1 MGTEEVKIRR
11 KVQLR
16 KKAEEEE
23 ITIPQGVKSASDS
36 LATSS
41 STSSSKKWLW
51 IIPVVV
57 VLLGLVY
64 FLGNR
69 NNESPSESGL
79 VQMET
84 ENNMEESINTDE
96 TETVE
101 LNASVKDVEGAESS
115 TPNNGSPKE
124 ELAKDT
130 SKDDAFAK
138 PADSNVSGDVEAEAM
153 KVIRGIYG
161 DGEERKE
168 KLGSNYQTIQTRVNE
183 LKRKGVF

>member
-23 ITIPQGVKSASDS
+23 VTAPQGVKRASDS

-51 IIPVVV
+51 IIPVIV

-69 NNESPSESGL
+69 NNENPSESDS

-84 ENNMEESINTDE
+84 ENNMEEIINTDE
-96 TETVE
+96 VGAVE
-101 LNASVKDVEGAESS
+101 PNDSVKDVEEAGPS
-115 TPNNGSPKE
+115 TPNDESPKE
-124 ELAKDT
+124 GLAKGT
-130 SKDDAFAK
+130 SRDDAFAK
-138 PADSNVSGDVEAEAM
+138 PADSNVSGDVE
-153 KVIRGIYG
+153 GYPWY
-161 DGEERKE
+161 
-168 KLGSNYQTIQTRVNE
+168 LW
-183 LKRKGVF
+183 